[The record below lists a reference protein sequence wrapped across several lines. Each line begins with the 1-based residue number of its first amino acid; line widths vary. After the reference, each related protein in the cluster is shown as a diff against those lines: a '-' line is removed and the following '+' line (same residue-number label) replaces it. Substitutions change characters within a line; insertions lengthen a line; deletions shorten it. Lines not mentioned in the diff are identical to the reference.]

1 VDSPSRKRSD
11 AVVTEAPRVVL
22 VTSGHAGEGKTTTIA
37 NLAASFAEAG
47 QQVLVLD
54 ADLRSPDVH
63 QHFDVPQAEGISN
76 YLAQP
81 R

>member
-1 VDSPSRKRSD
+1 
-11 AVVTEAPRVVL
+11 VL

-81 R
+81 RRLLRRQPGPPDECARVCG